1 MIHKVTQQE
10 ILNKTTWN
18 EYMETYSFFVNLFNK
33 KNAFTFIQ
41 YFKLKPSISGK
52 ITKCVNDV
60 VAFDK
65 SENRK

>member
-1 MIHKVTQQE
+1 MIHKITQQE
-10 ILNKTTWN
+10 ISKKTTWN
-18 EYMETYSFFVNLFNK
+18 EHMETYCFFVNLFNK

-41 YFKLKPSISGK
+41 DFKLKPSISDK